1 MKLIVENLIKHK
13 KRPIIFSRQKL
24 EPKTNEPLNEH
35 LLVDNDLFVITL

>member
-24 EPKTNEPLNEH
+24 EPKTNEPL
-35 LLVDNDLFVITL
+35 LVKSLDALTM